1 MTREELLSRDP
12 VLSRVAQ
19 GEEVLWRNPRLCP
32 FDGVESTLPLHRGDI
47 LAAEARLHRFA
58 PLIRAAFPET
68 ADQGG
73 LIESPLRPIPGM
85 QAALERRWGTALPG
99 KLLLKQDSHL
109 AIAGSVKA
117 GHFSLNTPS
126 RWGPPATW
134 G

>member
-85 QAALERRWGTALPG
+85 RWSG
-99 KLLLKQDSHL
+99 
-109 AIAGSVKA
+109 AGARLCRENS
-117 GHFSLNTPS
+117 SSS
-126 RWGPPATW
+126 RTATW
-134 G
+134 PSPVR